1 MKFKIL
7 SIDGGG
13 IRGIFP
19 AHILSCI
26 STRLHIPMIEKIQL
40 ITGTSTGSIIA
51 AGLACGIDADKIVAL
66 YRKKGESIFTPR
78 FSFFPR
84 FIRPMFHSVYNN
96 NPLYEELTNIFQD
109 IKLGDIKTPLI
120 IPATDIGNGSV
131 HVFKSKFS
139 NEFTRDE
146 NVYVRDAVMASCS
159 APTFLDPTTVNE
171 YLLADGGL
179 WANNPSLIGMIDAQR
194 RLGVSKCDIQILSI
208 GTGHAKK
215 AYGTEA
221 KKNWGFMCAWKRKE
235 FVNFIMSLQAQA
247 TYNYLQLML
256 EKEQILR
263 LNFETDKMLP
273 MDDCSIINDIVSRAD
288 QIFTYNTR
296 SINNFFEIN

>member
-1 MKFKIL
+1 
-7 SIDGGG
+7 
-13 IRGIFP
+13 
-19 AHILSCI
+19 
-26 STRLHIPMIEKIQL
+26 
-40 ITGTSTGSIIA
+40 
-51 AGLACGIDADKIVAL
+51 
-66 YRKKGESIFTPR
+66 
-78 FSFFPR
+78 
-84 FIRPMFHSVYNN
+84 
-96 NPLYEELTNIFQD
+96 
-109 IKLGDIKTPLI
+109 
-120 IPATDIGNGSV
+120 
-131 HVFKSKFS
+131 
-139 NEFTRDE
+139 
-146 NVYVRDAVMASCS
+146 
-159 APTFLDPTTVNE
+159 
-171 YLLADGGL
+171 
-179 WANNPSLIGMIDAQR
+179 
-194 RLGVSKCDIQILSI
+194 LSI